1 MVATLAKHGTWA
13 GYKAELQ
20 TDSVCERCRAASRVY
35 NSQYSK
41 ANKAKGVH
49 YRTDQVIDHL
59 YKPGRSRAQPGHPPT
74 RSRPSGPEP
83 RQDRTPP
90 EDTDFD
96 LTGGYRDA
104 ESQPGPTLGDRL
116 GQALKGAF
124 VKSSDNDYVNTE
136 DGPEYIHPI
145 DPDAEPQDGNWAEVG
160 EEEFV
165 INKAGMA
172 LIEDNLGTYMS
183 VLGITLEM
191 IDPYC
196 GPILAENF
204 DNIVGRWTK
213 VIARYPKAAKL
224 FMSKD
229 GGTIMTW
236 IGALQATWPVL
247 IAVYDHH
254 LARNVQTDRQG
265 RVFRVTNPDANGGP
279 KVDST
284 MPPMPGF
291 DYRVD

>member
-1 MVATLAKHGTWA
+1 MAATLAKHGTWA

-20 TDSVCERCRAASRVY
+20 TDNVCSRCRAASRVY

-41 ANKAKGVH
+41 ANRAKGVH
-49 YRTDQVIDHL
+49 YKTDQVIDHL
-59 YKPGRSRAQPGHPPT
+59 YAPARNVTGSGGLPT
-74 RSRPSGPEP
+74 RPRPAGPSAS
-83 RQDRTPP
+83 
-90 EDTDFD
+90 TDQRSTQHTD
-96 LTGGYRDA
+96 QATGGPDVA
-104 ESQPGPTLGDRL
+104 PDELPEMSVTDRL
-116 GQALKGAF
+116 GRALRGAF
-124 VKSSDNDYVNTE
+124 VSQDNTYVEDQERPDYLNDIE
-136 DGPEYIHPI
+136 P
-145 DPDAEPQDGNWAEVG
+145 DPEPQSGDWSEVG
-160 EEEFV
+160 EEDYV
-165 INKAGMA
+165 INKAGMV
-172 LIEDNLGTYMS
+172 LIEENLGTYMS

-254 LARNVQTDRQG
+254 LAKNIKTDNLG
-265 RVFRVTNPDANGGP
+265 RAWRVTNTNDSPNGRVDA
-279 KVDST
+279 T
-284 MPPMPGF
+284 APPMPGF

>member
-1 MVATLAKHGTWA
+1 MAETLARHGTWA
-13 GYKAELQ
+13 GYKAELK
-20 TDSVCERCRAASRVY
+20 TDNVCPRCRAASRVY

-41 ANKAKGVH
+41 ANKARGVH
-49 YRTDQVIDHL
+49 YTTDQVIDHL
-59 YKPGRSRAQPGHPPT
+59 YKPGKTRPQSGGWPT
-74 RSRPSGPEP
+74 RSVPPRPEP
-83 RQDRTPP
+83 RQDQGTPP
-90 EDTDFD
+90 YTDQSP
-96 LTGGYRDA
+96 TVA
-104 ESQPGPTLGDRL
+104 ESTPESQPGPSVADRL
-116 GQALKGAF
+116 GQALRGAF
-124 VKSSDNDYVNTE
+124 VRSEDGYVPTE
-136 DGPEYIHPI
+136 DGPDYINPI
-145 DPDAEPQDGNWAEVG
+145 DPDPEPQGGEWSEVR
-160 EEEFV
+160 EEDYV
-165 INKAGMA
+165 INAAGMA

-213 VIARYPKAAKL
+213 VIARYPKAAKV

-247 IAVYDHH
+247 IAIYHHH
-254 LARNVQTDRQG
+254 LARDIQTDKEG
-265 RVFRVTNPDANGGP
+265 RVFRVTNPDAQQNGHM
-279 KVDST
+279 DAT
-284 MPPMPGF
+284 MPPMPGY

>member
-1 MVATLAKHGTWA
+1 MEGVELTAEPRPDPTLA
-13 GYKAELQ
+13 
-20 TDSVCERCRAASRVY
+20 
-35 NSQYSK
+35 
-41 ANKAKGVH
+41 
-49 YRTDQVIDHL
+49 
-59 YKPGRSRAQPGHPPT
+59 
-74 RSRPSGPEP
+74 
-83 RQDRTPP
+83 DR
-90 EDTDFD
+90 F
-96 LTGGYRDA
+96 
-104 ESQPGPTLGDRL
+104 

-124 VKSSDNDYVNTE
+124 VKPDNDYVPVE
-136 DGPEYIHPI
+136 DGPDYINPI
-145 DPDAEPQDGNWAEVG
+145 DPDPEPQSGDWSEVG
-160 EEEFV
+160 EEDYV
-165 INKAGMA
+165 INAAGMA

-265 RVFRVTNPDANGGP
+265 RVFRVTNPDAKNNGQGH
-279 KVDST
+279 VDST
-284 MPPMPGF
+284 MPPMPGY